1 MKTTAEICKEAGLTY
16 DGFAIGLPEEYY
28 KENYPKE
35 YLMDK
40 LDSLI
45 KRESKAD
52 KTQLNTEVTSVAYE
66 KAQERLK
73 RFRL

>member
-1 MKTTAEICKEAGLTY
+1 MLTTAQICKEAGLTY

-40 LDSLI
+40 IDTII
-45 KRESKAD
+45 KRELAKD
-52 KTQLNTEVTSVAYE
+52 NKRLNMEVDSVAYE
-66 KAQERLK
+66 EALK
-73 RFRL
+73 RIRL